1 MSTTTA
7 VAVRVHKAIA
17 DVETYFFE
25 KFMENVC
32 DEYDDHEDKHFA
44 HVVETF
50 KKEVNAY
57 VHMFEILSG
66 RKYVFPHD
74 YQNPD
79 DPDESYFILNK
90 EEVNDEVRLI
100 MNLLLQRQV
109 RFIEEGRP
117 YSKEH
122 ALGSFLGAEEDEYL
136 FRKQDFWTRQYDE
149 LIGDSSSIVM

>member
-1 MSTTTA
+1 MSSKES

-17 DVETYFFE
+17 DIETYFFE
-25 KFMENVC
+25 EFIKNVC

-44 HVVETF
+44 HVVEIF
-50 KKEVNAY
+50 KNEVNSY
-57 VHMFEILSG
+57 VQMFEILSG
-66 RKYVFPHD
+66 HKYVFK
-74 YQNPD
+74 NPD
-79 DPDESYFILNK
+79 HPDESYFILKK

-122 ALGSFLGAEEDEYL
+122 ALGSAEEDDYL